1 MVYGRLCRY
10 AGRDG
15 AVYPAIPTLGSE
27 LGIGKT
33 QARQYVQELEREHF
47 IAVDRENRHFGPHG
61 AGGSNRYVFL
71 WHGAFDGE
79 QGGLRKT
86 PPVRKTGGVPLRK
99 TGPLPLRKPEAKR
112 ILIKR
117 FK

>member
-47 IAVDRENRHFGPHG
+47 TQTFLPTASG
-61 AGGSNRYVFL
+61 APASWFFQKSCESTTTAL
-71 WHGAFDGE
+71 
-79 QGGLRKT
+79 
-86 PPVRKTGGVPLRK
+86 
-99 TGPLPLRKPEAKR
+99 
-112 ILIKR
+112 
-117 FK
+117 